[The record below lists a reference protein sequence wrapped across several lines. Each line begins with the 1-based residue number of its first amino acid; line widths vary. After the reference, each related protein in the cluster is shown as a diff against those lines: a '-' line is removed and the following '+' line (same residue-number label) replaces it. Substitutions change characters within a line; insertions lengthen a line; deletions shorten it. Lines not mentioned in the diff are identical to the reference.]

1 MFQLFSD
8 RPRRHC
14 SLSSTL
20 TFQFLSLP
28 LHLSLLFFPLLVSA
42 KKVVSQPW
50 ACRFCYWIL
59 FLTGKWEVF
68 LGNSNKLQKTCNQS
82 CWKNVLRGQHVV
94 KLTTGLSK
102 CYSYSL
108 PKIMTSCKT
117 AWLYLYSAPF
127 SGRLLDLI
135 LLGKVFMKTLTVIR
149 NTF

>member
-8 RPRRHC
+8 CPRRHC

-28 LHLSLLFFPLLVSA
+28 LHLSLIFFPLLVSA

-59 FLTGKWEVF
+59 FLPGKWEVF
-68 LGNSNKLQKTCNQS
+68 LGIPITEDLQSILLEKC
-82 CWKNVLRGQHVV
+82 LRGLHVV
-94 KLTTGLSK
+94 KLTTGLANAIASA
-102 CYSYSL
+102 C
-108 PKIMTSCKT
+108 PKLWQAIKLTLFALCPLFWAS
-117 AWLYLYSAPF
+117 SRPDF
-127 SGRLLDLI
+127 V
-135 LLGKVFMKTLTVIR
+135 GKGFNENSMMVIR